1 MTLKLSENFKIQN
14 EKSYLEH
21 FKTFQFDKDSS
32 FGESKADFI
41 LNRWVSL
48 IYVRRP
54 SLNIPFTL
62 SLDSDFNYFF
72 HQSINLNASRI
83 PKVMG
88 YKIRPFLSHPLWQI
102 RANVCFIPNI
112 WESYDLNLTSEM
124 YIRDENLADK
134 LLPLTRSSLTKV
146 HFMAICRSLQSQT
159 IWYRSFYTDKLI
171 SHFLQTTWY
180 YTFYCNLFAVTT
192 AMKNIL

>member
-1 MTLKLSENFKIQN
+1 MTLKLSANLNSKWKKVIQN
-14 EKSYLEH
+14 ILN
-21 FKTFQFDKDSS
+21 KDSS
-32 FGESKADFI
+32 FGESKTDFI
-41 LNRWVSL
+41 PNRWVSL

-102 RANVCFIPNI
+102 RANVRFIPNI

-134 LLPLTRSSLTKV
+134 LLPLTQSSLTKV
-146 HFMAICRSLQSQT
+146 HFMAIYRSLQSQT
-159 IWYRSFYTDKLI
+159 IWYRIFT
-171 SHFLQTTWY
+171 QTSWY
-180 YTFYCNLFAVTT
+180 HTFYRQLDTILFIAIYLQWLQQWRIFFSLV
-192 AMKNIL
+192 

>member
-1 MTLKLSENFKIQN
+1 MKKCYLK
-14 EKSYLEH
+14 H
-21 FKTFQFDKDSS
+21 FKTFQCDKDSS
-32 FGESKADFI
+32 FGESKTDFI
-41 LNRWVSL
+41 VNRWVSL

-88 YKIRPFLSHPLWQI
+88 YKIRPSLSHPLWQI

-134 LLPLTRSSLTKV
+134 LLPLTQSSLTKV
-146 HFMAICRSLQSQT
+146 HFIAICRSLQSQK
-159 IWYRSFYTDKLI
+159 IWYRIFTQTSWYHTSYRQLDTTLFIAIY
-171 SHFLQTTWY
+171 LQWLQQWRI
-180 YTFYCNLFAVTT
+180 FFSPV
-192 AMKNIL
+192 